1 LSSISYHGIHRRARH
16 VAIRGCYPESFLS
29 RRAPFLARRNTVN
42 SGAIARSGGSIAFA
56 LRLACRVA
64 LIRYRRVSRNSAA
77 LIFPSIKHFLLQPFP
92 LDLIRHRCISLSPP
106 IVMILSRSTLLVIL
120 DATFSSRQEI
130 TPASYRART
139 NHTIR

>member
-1 LSSISYHGIHRRARH
+1 
-16 VAIRGCYPESFLS
+16 
-29 RRAPFLARRNTVN
+29 
-42 SGAIARSGGSIAFA
+42 
-56 LRLACRVA
+56 LACRVA

-92 LDLIRHRCISLSPP
+92 LDLIRHRCVSLSPP

-139 NHTIR
+139 NHTIRVITPALIKSYYAISSILLLLKYSHDDEDIDWP